1 MLPHRKIERD
11 RLSPT
16 IMRKEKG
23 REGEEASPL
32 DERVAAGIILVTKT
46 ATADANT
53 LHFVA

>member
-1 MLPHRKIERD
+1 
-11 RLSPT
+11 
-16 IMRKEKG
+16 MRKEKG